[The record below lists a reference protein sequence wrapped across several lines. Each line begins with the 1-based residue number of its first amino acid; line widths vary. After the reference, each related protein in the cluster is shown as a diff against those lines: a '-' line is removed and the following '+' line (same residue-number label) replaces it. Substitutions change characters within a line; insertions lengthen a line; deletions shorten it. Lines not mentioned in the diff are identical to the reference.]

1 MEHIEYCIDL
11 MGIDYVG
18 CGPDTLYGDH
28 TGLYRIWFDERLK
41 NAGLGHHV
49 RPGREC
55 GRDLESPPD
64 YVKGMENPTECL
76 QNVTRWMVKHGYSDQ
91 EIAKIIGGNALR
103 LLKRVW

>member
-11 MGIDYVG
+11 IGINYVG

-28 TGLYRIWFDERLK
+28 VGYYRLEKDRLK
-41 NAGLGHHV
+41 TEGLGHYT
-49 RPGREC
+49 RPGQKSTM
-55 GRDLESPPD
+55 DLDTLPD

-103 LLKRVW
+103 LLEQIW